1 VIWGK
6 IVVNFYKGGVLVE
19 DKTERISPS
28 NFLREVYFKKE
39 KEGKLDG
46 ADLLKLK
53 DKIDFTGEDIET
65 AGNHSFI
72 RASFRWTDPEDIS
85 GGILLILDS
94 FEKARNLE
102 ITNWFIEKSFQ
113 EPSHTN
119 ISGIWITHRP
129 K

>member
-1 VIWGK
+1 M
-6 IVVNFYKGGVLVE
+6 E
-19 DKTERISPS
+19 EKTAKISPS
-28 NFLREVYFKKE
+28 CFLKKVFFEEE
-39 KEGKLDG
+39 KKRKNLDIFQ
-46 ADLLKLK
+46 LKK
-53 DKIDFTGEDIET
+53 AIDFDGEDIQT
-65 AGNHSFI
+65 VGNNSFI
-72 RASFRWTDPEDIS
+72 RMSFRWVDPEDIS

-113 EPSHTN
+113 EPSRTN